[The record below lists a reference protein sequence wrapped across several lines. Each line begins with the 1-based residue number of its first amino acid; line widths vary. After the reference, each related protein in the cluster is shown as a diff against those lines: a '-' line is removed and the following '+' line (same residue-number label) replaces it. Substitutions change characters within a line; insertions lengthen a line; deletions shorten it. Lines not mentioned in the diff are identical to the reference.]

1 MKRIVIGGAGI
12 AGLAIAHAIRER
24 DPGIDIV
31 VLEREQ
37 RAGGNIRTEMTGG
50 YTCEWGPD
58 GFLDNAPATL
68 ALVRRVGLGPRLLPS
83 HDAARR
89 RFIFRGDRLHEVPM
103 GPLAFPRSGLLSFR
117 GKARIAWEPFAR
129 RRPEG
134 DETIH
139 AFAARRIGEEAASV
153 LVDAMVSGIFAGDA
167 HALSLRACF
176 PTLWQM
182 ETDHGG
188 LFKALLATRRTR
200 PRTDAVGAPAG
211 RLTSFIGGM
220 AELIDAV
227 AHALDDQVRLGS
239 PLLGIRRGAAADTV
253 ADSGPLHGYTVHTP
267 HGALEAGAIV
277 FTGTSDNAA
286 ELVSDFDSTLGS
298 LLAGIKGAPLAV
310 ACLGYDERRLTAD
323 RGPLNGFG
331 FLVPRG
337 EQVRILGA
345 LWETSIYAGRAPEGK
360 ALLRV
365 MIGGASDPLASTLD
379 DEALLAV
386 VRADL
391 QRTMGLAVAPE
402 FVRIIRHGRGIPQY
416 TVGHVARLQRIDEL
430 LQAHP
435 GFFLAGNSYRGV
447 ALNSCIAEADA
458 IAERVLAHVTR
469 QGQRGKGVRP
479 L

>member
-24 DPGIDIV
+24 DPGADIV
-31 VLEREQ
+31 VLEQQQ
-37 RAGGNIRTEMTGG
+37 RAGGSIRTELTGG
-50 YTCEWGPD
+50 YTCEWGPH

-68 ALVRRVGLGPRLLPS
+68 DLVRRVGLCPRLLPS

-89 RFIFRGDRLHEVPM
+89 RLVFHGDRLHEVPM
-103 GPLAFPRSGLLSFR
+103 GPLAFLRSGLLSFR

-129 RRPEG
+129 GRPEE

-139 AFAARRIGEEAASV
+139 GFAARRIGEEAASV
-153 LVDAMVSGIFAGDA
+153 LIDSMVSGIFAGDA
-167 HALSLRACF
+167 RALSLRACF
-176 PTLWQM
+176 PKMWQM

-200 PRTDAVGAPAG
+200 RRTDAVGAPAG

-220 AELIDAV
+220 AELVDAV
-227 AHALDDQVRLGS
+227 AHALDGQVRLGS
-239 PLLGIRRGAAADTV
+239 PLLGIRRAAADEF
-253 ADSGPLHGYTVHTP
+253 ASSGPHHGYTVHTP

-277 FTGTSDNAA
+277 FTGPSDNAA
-286 ELVSDFDSTLGS
+286 KLVSDFDSTLAS
-298 LLAGIKGAPLAV
+298 LLAGIEGAPLAV
-310 ACLGYDERRLTAD
+310 ACLGYDERRLNAD

-365 MIGGASDPLASTLD
+365 MIGGAGDPLAGTLSD
-379 DEALLAV
+379 DELLAV
-386 VRADL
+386 LRTDL
-391 QRTMGLAVAPE
+391 RRTMGLAIAPE
-402 FVRIIRHGRGIPQY
+402 FVRIIRHRRGIPQY
-416 TVGHVARLQRIDEL
+416 AVGHVARLRRIDEL

-435 GFFLAGNSYRGV
+435 GLFLAGNSYRDV
-447 ALNSCIAEADA
+447 ALNSCITEADG